1 MTLSIYPG
9 TPSGETVATV
19 AGIWQV
25 AGVSVIPILANQTK
39 RPAIRWAPYQASSPT
54 LDEVHEWWGNG
65 KPYGL
70 ALICGGVSGG
80 LELLELEG
88 RATDGG
94 RLNEIVNRCDEL
106 GVGYVWDLLTG
117 ADGYS
122 EQSPSGG
129 LHLLYRIVDHEVPGN
144 TKLASMLPNEKGER
158 LCLAETRGT
167 GGYVIVAPTPGICH
181 PSGEPWLLLQGK
193 YGQLPLITWEQRNSL
208 HEAIRLALDERPTS
222 PPGTPLSVPT
232 SPAAPTQPGPTYLP
246 SPVPTAHIDP
256 AQVYADNPPPPPP
269 PANQLSPGDDF
280 EARTSWEDILLP
292 HGWQV
297 EHRGPGQEVH
307 WTRPGKE
314 RRDGASATTG
324 RASDRDRLYVFSTST
339 LFQAEVPYTK
349 FGAYAL
355 LNHGGDHSAAA
366 SALATRGY
374 GSRPLPVL
382 IDSFQLTA
390 PIEEESYSL
399 DDVGNGMRLARAVAG
414 RYRWVV
420 EEKVWYRWDGEHW
433 RPDIDGG
440 IVREWVRVT
449 EAMLLEASST
459 GDDGLRKFA
468 RACRNMNRITPAINM
483 AKSSGLS
490 YSSSE
495 WNPYRHLLN
504 VHNGVLNLR
513 TGELAPHQSEFLMT
527 NMFNASFD
535 PQADCPNFREFMSK
549 VLPDEGLRNYVQRA
563 LGYSLLGD
571 SDQRSL
577 FLIYGPSGTGKST
590 LMEAMRELY
599 GSYGTTAQA
608 GTFRA
613 PKNDKAPTN
622 DLHELRGK
630 RFVATSETAETSAFD
645 EDLLKRLSGRDRV
658 RSRALYQESVEWV
671 PECTIWVAT
680 NNAPRFNSDDNA
692 IWRRTKLI
700 PFNTVFSDSGEIFD
714 YARKVLAQ
722 EHDGILN
729 WLLAGL
735 WQYLQD
741 GALGEP
747 DLIQAL
753 ALEQRQESDSV
764 ARFLDDELADG
775 LLVVGEGHSVRATEI
790 FSRYSE
796 WAKRSGERGLGNR
809 RFANR
814 IRSLYPEVNR
824 EKVDGHIVWLGIG
837 RTPGTGVTGAI

>member
-1 MTLSIYPG
+1 MTLSPYPG
-9 TPSGETVATV
+9 TPSQETVATV

-39 RPAIRWAPYQASSPT
+39 RPAVRWAPYQASSPT

-88 RATDGG
+88 RATDGQ
-94 RLNEIVNRCDEL
+94 RLNEILNRCDEL

-117 ADGYS
+117 VDGYS

-144 TKLASMLPNEKGER
+144 TKLASNVEGE
-158 LCLAETRGT
+158 CLAETRGT
-167 GGYVIVAPTPGICH
+167 GGYCIVAPTPGICH
-181 PSGEPWLLLQGK
+181 PTGEPWLLLQGK
-193 YGQLPLITWEQRNSL
+193 YGNLPLLTWEQRNTL
-208 HEAIRLALDERPTS
+208 HQAMRLALDERPTNLLS
-222 PPGTPLSVPT
+222 PTPTYLPTPVPT
-232 SPAAPTQPGPTYLP
+232 SPPMSDRHP
-246 SPVPTAHIDP
+246 
-256 AQVYADNPPPPPP
+256 ADNPPPLHPQS
-269 PANQLSPGDDF
+269 NLITPGDDF
-280 EARTSWEDILLP
+280 EARTNWEDILQP

-297 EHRGPGQEVH
+297 EHRGPGGETH

-339 LFQAEVPYTK
+339 VFQSEVPYTK
-349 FGAYAL
+349 FGAFAL
-355 LNHGGDHSAAA
+355 LNFGGDHSAAA
-366 SALATRGY
+366 SALVSQGY

-382 IDSFQLTA
+382 LDQFHLTA

-414 RYRWVV
+414 RFRWVV
-420 EEKVWYRWDGEHW
+420 EEKVWYWWDGAHY

-449 EAMLLEASST
+449 EAMLLEANT
-459 GDDGLRKFA
+459 NGDDALRKFA
-468 RACRNMNRITPAINM
+468 KGCRNMARITAAINM

-490 YSSSE
+490 YSSTE

-513 TGELAPHQSEFLMT
+513 TGELVAHHPKFLMT
-527 NMFNASFD
+527 NMFNSSYD
-535 PQADCPNFREFMSK
+535 PQADCPNFKEFMSK

-590 LMEAMRELY
+590 LMEAMRELF
-599 GSYGTTAQA
+599 GDYGTTAQS

-714 YARKVLAQ
+714 YARKVLAL
-722 EHDGILN
+722 EHAGILN

-735 WQYLQD
+735 WEFLRD

-764 ARFLDDELADG
+764 ARFLDDEMADG
-775 LLVVGEGHSVRATEI
+775 LLVVEQDQRIRATEI

-814 IRSLYPEVNR
+814 VRSLYPDVNR

-837 RTPGTGVTGAI
+837 RTPGTGITGAI